1 LGDAALEFIVTAN
14 EHVINPRG
22 ATESL
27 EDASRMLYLV
37 IKKILLIAFAAGRM
51 AKVNNATIT
60 IIEAGV
66 KSVAEQRT
74 RGVLEE
80 DCVDAA
86 STLAAKMVES
96 NLQKRVFFESNA
108 MRVLTLQMLSAISVL
123 STNPKVIGPSLPS
136 ARISPG
142 CTRAKRAI
150 SRHHHHQ
157 VTTWC

>member
-27 EDASRMLYLV
+27 EDTSRMLYLV
-37 IKKILLIAFAAGRM
+37 IKKILLIAFALGRM

-60 IIEAGV
+60 IVETGA

-123 STNPKVIGPSLPS
+123 STNPKVTGSSLPS

-142 CTRAKRAI
+142 VH
-150 SRHHHHQ
+150 SR
-157 VTTWC
+157 